1 MKIEKTKIRAYAKR
15 IREDLR
21 DLEAALKADDADE
34 ALAAASDAMGATSE
48 ITSLLEY
55 ALGGAPWGYREDDT
69 PRPPY

>member
-34 ALAAASDAMGATSE
+34 ALAQALDAMGATAE
-48 ITSLLEY
+48 ITSLIEY
-55 ALGGAPWGYREDDT
+55 AQGAAPWGYRADGT
-69 PRPPY
+69 PRPPQ